1 MIHCSINN
9 LLINYEFQKV
19 AVIGTGCT
27 SVQLVP
33 EIVDDVARLTIFQ
46 RSPPW
51 VVPKSSP
58 IMGGGSGKKT
68 TSLIQ
73 TLLDFAERKEN
84 QYFGDWSWIRMTTRN
99 KW

>member
-1 MIHCSINN
+1 MW
-9 LLINYEFQKV
+9 INYEFQKV

-33 EIVDDVARLTIFQ
+33 EIVDDVDRLTIFQ

-58 IMGGGSGKKT
+58 NMGGGSGKKT

-73 TLLDFAERKEN
+73 TMLDFAERKEN